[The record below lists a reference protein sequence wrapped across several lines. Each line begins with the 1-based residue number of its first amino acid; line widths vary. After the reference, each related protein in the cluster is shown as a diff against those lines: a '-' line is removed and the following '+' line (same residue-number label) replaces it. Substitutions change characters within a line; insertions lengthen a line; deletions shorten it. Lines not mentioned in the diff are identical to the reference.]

1 MTVPRQAA
9 ATAAASADL
18 PQAVGP
24 AISRTVRWLSV
35 LSGTGIVEGGSVICG
50 SLRKVG
56 RPLYKP
62 PMQYVL
68 TVIGDPGSR
77 PLTAALVDAARR
89 AIDSSLS
96 TAGAAQWLAEGVA
109 CDLPFEGRE
118 PTITQALVREAIG
131 RAPLDLA
138 IQPAGRR
145 RKRLLVA
152 DMESTIIGQEMLD
165 ELAEL
170 AGIHEE
176 VAEITA
182 LAMAGELDFE
192 AALRERVALL
202 AGMSSEMLKA
212 AAARIT
218 LNPGARTLVATMQAG
233 GAYCALVSGG
243 FTCFTDPI
251 RAACGFDEAR
261 ANALELADGSITGQ
275 VLSPVLGRAAKLAA
289 LEELAARQGGVPFD
303 ACAVGDGANDLDML
317 GAAGLGVAYYGKP
330 KVRAAA
336 RYRID
341 HGDLT
346 ALLYMQGYHADEI
359 RES

>member
-1 MTVPRQAA
+1 
-9 ATAAASADL
+9 
-18 PQAVGP
+18 
-24 AISRTVRWLSV
+24 
-35 LSGTGIVEGGSVICG
+35 
-50 SLRKVG
+50 LRE
-56 RPLYKP
+56 RERLLYKP

-89 AIDSSLS
+89 AIDSSRS
-96 TAGAAQWLAEGVA
+96 RADGVDWLAEGIA
-109 CDLPFEGRE
+109 CDLPFQGSE
-118 PTITQALVREAIG
+118 PTITQALVREAVG

-138 IQPAGRR
+138 IQPAERR
-145 RKRLLVA
+145 RKKLLVA

-165 ELAEL
+165 ELAAV

-202 AGMSSEMLKA
+202 AGMSSEVLDTVT
-212 AAARIT
+212 ARIT
-218 LNPGARTLVATMQAG
+218 LNPGARALVATMQAG

-243 FTCFTDPI
+243 FTCFTAPV
-251 RAACGFDEAR
+251 REACGFDEAR
-261 ANALELADGSITGQ
+261 ANCLEVADGRITGK
-275 VLSPVLGRAAKLAA
+275 VPDPVLGRAAKLKA
-289 LEELAARQGGVPFD
+289 LEELAAAHGLVPFD

-336 RYRID
+336 HYRVD

-359 RES
+359 RAA

>member
-1 MTVPRQAA
+1 
-9 ATAAASADL
+9 
-18 PQAVGP
+18 
-24 AISRTVRWLSV
+24 
-35 LSGTGIVEGGSVICG
+35 
-50 SLRKVG
+50 
-56 RPLYKP
+56 
-62 PMQYVL
+62 MQYVL
-68 TVIGDPGSR
+68 TVIGNPGSR
-77 PLTAALVDAARR
+77 PLTAALLDKARR
-89 AIDSSLS
+89 ALDSSHS
-96 TAGAAQWLAEGVA
+96 TAGGVQWLAEGIA

-118 PTITQALVREAIG
+118 PTIVQALVRDALG

-138 IQPAGRR
+138 IQPAERR
-145 RKRLLVA
+145 RKKLLVA

-182 LAMAGELDFE
+182 LAMAGELNFE
-192 AALRERVALL
+192 AALRERVGLL
-202 AGMSSEMLKA
+202 AGMNGEMLET
-212 AAARIT
+212 AAARMT
-218 LNPGARTLVATMQAG
+218 LNPGARALVATMRAG

-243 FTCFTDPI
+243 FTCFTEPI
-251 RAACGFDEAR
+251 RTACGFDEAH
-261 ANALELADGSITGQ
+261 ANKLEVVDGRITGQ
-275 VLSPVLGRAAKLAA
+275 VPDPVLGRAAKLKA
-289 LEELAARQGGVPFD
+289 LEQLAAERGLVPYD

-336 RYRID
+336 HYRVD

-359 RES
+359 RER

>member
-1 MTVPRQAA
+1 
-9 ATAAASADL
+9 
-18 PQAVGP
+18 
-24 AISRTVRWLSV
+24 
-35 LSGTGIVEGGSVICG
+35 
-50 SLRKVG
+50 
-56 RPLYKP
+56 
-62 PMQYVL
+62 MQYVL

-77 PLTAALVDAARR
+77 PLTTALVDAAQR
-89 AIDSSLS
+89 AIDGSNSA
-96 TAGAAQWLAEGVA
+96 AGSPRWLAEGIA

-138 IQPAGRR
+138 IQPAERR
-145 RKRLLVA
+145 RKKLLVA

-182 LAMAGELDFE
+182 LAMAGELNFE

-202 AGMSSEMLKA
+202 AGTDSATLQA
-212 AAARIT
+212 AAARMT
-218 LNPGARTLVATMQAG
+218 LNPGARELVATMRAG

-243 FTCFTDPI
+243 FTCFTDTI
-251 RAACGFDEAR
+251 RDDCGFDEAR
-261 ANALELADGSITGQ
+261 ANCLEVAEGRVTGK
-275 VLSPVLGRAAKLAA
+275 VPDPVLGRAEKLKT
-289 LEELAARQGGVPFD
+289 LEELAAARGLVPFD
-303 ACAVGDGANDLDML
+303 ACAVGDGANDLDMV

-336 RYRID
+336 RYRVD

-359 RES
+359 RAR